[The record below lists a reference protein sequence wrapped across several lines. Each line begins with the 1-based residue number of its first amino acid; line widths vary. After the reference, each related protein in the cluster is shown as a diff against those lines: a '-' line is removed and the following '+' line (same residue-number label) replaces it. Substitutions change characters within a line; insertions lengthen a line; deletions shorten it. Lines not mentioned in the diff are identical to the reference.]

1 MLLFDGNGV
10 SVWDDGKVQEMNSG
24 DDCTTVQIYF
34 IPLNCTLEMV
44 KIVNMMFIFYHNNN
58 YVEM

>member
-10 SVWDDGKVQEMNSG
+10 LVWGDGKVLEMNSG

-34 IPLNCTLEMV
+34 IPLNCILEMV
-44 KIVNMMFIFYHNNN
+44 KIVNIMFIFYHNKK
-58 YVEM
+58 YVAM